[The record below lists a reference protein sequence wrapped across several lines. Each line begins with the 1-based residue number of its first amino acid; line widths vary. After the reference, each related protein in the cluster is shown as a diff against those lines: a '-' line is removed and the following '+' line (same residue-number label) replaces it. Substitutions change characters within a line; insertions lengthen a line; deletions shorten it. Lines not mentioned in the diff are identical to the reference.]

1 MRTEVRHFNVFFS
14 FRSLSATKMT
24 WALLALVWSSETQ
37 YTRKSSILLTQHPTL
52 RVGSTRPGLVSA
64 RGNPSWTQLL
74 SPQSFPRHLATFMPL
89 HHIGVYASYRTIEN
103 AGSTPNVYEIATYT

>member
-1 MRTEVRHFNVFFS
+1 MGRQADSGTYEITADRSSLVSLFS
-14 FRSLSATKMT
+14 R
-24 WALLALVWSSETQ
+24 
-37 YTRKSSILLTQHPTL
+37 
-52 RVGSTRPGLVSA
+52 STRTDSTDDRPCCACAIVVFELPTIPPGLVSA

-103 AGSTPNVYEIATYT
+103 AGSTPNVYETATYT